1 MIEQLYIYIYI
12 CIIIILKSDTQVQV
26 YILSWL
32 WCLTVLLKFVE
43 FVQYHMYV
51 RILRSCGDAYF

>member
-1 MIEQLYIYIYI
+1 MDQESCHFMVPQHIKAKVRYTCTGFYSKL
-12 CIIIILKSDTQVQV
+12 VMV
-26 YILSWL
+26 F
-32 WCLTVLLKFVE
+32 TVLLKFVE